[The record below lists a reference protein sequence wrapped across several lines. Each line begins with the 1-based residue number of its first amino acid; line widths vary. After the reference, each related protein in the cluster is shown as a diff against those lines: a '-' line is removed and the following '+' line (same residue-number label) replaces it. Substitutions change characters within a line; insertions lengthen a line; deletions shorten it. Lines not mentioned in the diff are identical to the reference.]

1 MKLKKIIENCLK
13 VFGIAMSRAFDFTEA
28 MIKVI
33 RNFKKLG
40 ILSQD
45 GQCGWINSALKK

>member
-1 MKLKKIIENCLK
+1 MKLKKIRKNCQK
-13 VFGIAMSRAFDFTEA
+13 VFGIAMSRALDFTET

-40 ILSQD
+40 TLSQD
-45 GQCGWINSALKK
+45 GQCGWINSELKK